1 MKSGRIRVA
10 TPTPRY
16 AIEALRGFGRSVLA
30 AAGAGAEEAAIVT
43 DCLLDAQLRTA
54 PFQNQGIIR
63 LTIYARRIREGGITP
78 NAATRVMRDSP
89 SAALLDGGN
98 GFGQVVA
105 HRAMTLA
112 IAKARA
118 TGAAAVAAGN
128 SNHFGTASYF
138 ALMAARLGL
147 VGLALTNASPE
158 IPPWGAS
165 VALVGTNPWSI
176 AVPSG
181 GEHPVVLDISNAT
194 SGKGAIH
201 HFAALGRTLPADWAM
216 DRDGRPVTDAAAASN
231 ALLVPIG
238 GYKGYGIALM
248 VDLLTGGLA
257 GGPAGPAVG
266 SPYDFGRPQGVSH
279 FMIALD
285 PAAFGGAEELA
296 VAVQDVAGQIR
307 GATRQPGV
315 STIYLPGDLEWE
327 REREARDRGVD
338 LPDDDAGRLRALA
351 GELGVPFPGPAA

>member
-1 MKSGRIRVA
+1 MKSGRIRMA

-78 NAATRVMRDSP
+78 NAAMRVMRDSP

-138 ALMAARLGL
+138 ALMAARVGL

-181 GEHPVVLDISNAT
+181 SEHPVVLDISNAT
-194 SGKGAIH
+194 SGKGAIR
-201 HFAALGRTLPADWAM
+201 HF
-216 DRDGRPVTDAAAASN
+216 
-231 ALLVPIG
+231 
-238 GYKGYGIALM
+238 
-248 VDLLTGGLA
+248 
-257 GGPAGPAVG
+257 
-266 SPYDFGRPQGVSH
+266 
-279 FMIALD
+279 
-285 PAAFGGAEELA
+285 
-296 VAVQDVAGQIR
+296 
-307 GATRQPGV
+307 
-315 STIYLPGDLEWE
+315 
-327 REREARDRGVD
+327 
-338 LPDDDAGRLRALA
+338 
-351 GELGVPFPGPAA
+351 